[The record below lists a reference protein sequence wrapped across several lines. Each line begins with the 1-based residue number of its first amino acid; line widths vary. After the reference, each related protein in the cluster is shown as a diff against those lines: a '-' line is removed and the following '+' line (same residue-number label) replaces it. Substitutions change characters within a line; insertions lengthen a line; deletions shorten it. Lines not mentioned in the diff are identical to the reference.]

1 MPTVNLLTSMPTFLP
16 LVFSPMSF
24 TVKPSNPRSVL
35 MTASLDEA
43 VLPVTS
49 TYSRVMFSA

>member
-1 MPTVNLLTSMPTFLP
+1 MPTFLP